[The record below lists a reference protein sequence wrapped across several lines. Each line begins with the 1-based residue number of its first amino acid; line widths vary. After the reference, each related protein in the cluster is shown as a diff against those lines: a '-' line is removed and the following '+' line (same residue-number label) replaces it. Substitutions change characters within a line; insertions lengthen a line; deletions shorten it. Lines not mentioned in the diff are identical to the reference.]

1 MEKKEGVKRV
11 LITSIGGGNT
21 ETVEGKMELKKY
33 HNTVYSINNKKY
45 KATTYMPKVVEEEF
59 GVDKTIIIGTTG
71 TMWDNVYKEYCKK
84 NDEKIDRNYVKNL
97 REIERE
103 SDKNTPI
110 EALNIDKFNEE
121 FGNGVKG
128 IVIKYGLNREEIFKN
143 FNSIIQLEEEFNDE
157 DEYEVILDITHSFR
171 STAFWMFLVMTYLTD
186 VSNKNIKIIEVTYG
200 MHEITRKN
208 DDSSP
213 IILLNSFLEILNW
226 IKGASELKQYG
237 NSYYILNELKDSN
250 DDIPEDI
257 KKELRNF
264 SNAMNMNYI
273 ATLME
278 SIDRLKNLK
287 EQINEISGPAKH
299 IVPEV
304 LMNFIEDFD
313 LKEKDDIKKAYL
325 LQATLAKWHCDQKR
339 YAMAAI
345 NISEAIVTFIL
356 VTLEINSKKLKG
368 KFDPDNKGQKW
379 LREIHEKYK
388 NDLNLSDDEK
398 QIYEYAEMYVETVR
412 IRKEAAHS
420 LGKQLNIDDDV
431 EKLEKYSNNVIRLLK
446 NQNIIKEFEKKLGI
460 LKGIDL
466 KDKPE
471 KISVKSEKNT
481 NEDRNK
487 VLDCENINSKK
498 ILVVSTRL
506 LSDEEKNELE
516 IKYQFQKENII
527 ELEANDIEKWK
538 KANSDRELKYFKDK
552 IISDLK
558 EGDCIL
564 LHGDY
569 LKMNKMRGYAI
580 NTTNPLKP
588 YKIKILIFS
597 DRVSPKDEY
606 FKEI

>member
-1 MEKKEGVKRV
+1 MEKREGVKRV

-121 FGNGVKG
+121 FGSGVKG
-128 IVIKYGLNREEIFKN
+128 IVIKYGLNREEIFEN

-264 SNAMNMNYI
+264 SNAMNMNYVGS
-273 ATLME
+273 LLE
-278 SIDRLKNLK
+278 SLKNLANLEKKK
-287 EQINEISGPAKH
+287 EIDNIKGPAKH
-299 IVPEV
+299 IIPSI
-304 LMNFIEDFD
+304 LKNFINDFNINESND
-313 LKEKDDIKKAYL
+313 ERKKYL
-325 LQATLAKWHCDQKR
+325 LQATLAKWHCEQKR

-345 NISEAIVTFIL
+345 NINEALANFISNS
-356 VTLEINSKKLKG
+356 LEFNKTGANTNALDPNSKAK
-368 KFDPDNKGQKW
+368 NW
-379 LREIHEKYK
+379 LRDLCNLPNVNDKYK
-388 NDLNLSDDEK
+388 K
-398 QIYEYAEMYVETVR
+398 YAEVYHHTRR
-412 IRKEAAHS
+412 IRNEIAHS
-420 LGKQLNIDDDV
+420 LGNEVKISDDIKLLEDFSKIIMNLLKDENV
-431 EKLEKYSNNVIRLLK
+431 IKGAEKEFHLLEKATTKKTNGNIVTKSNLRLEENK
-446 NQNIIKEFEKKLGI
+446 SSI
-460 LKGIDL
+460 LIL
-466 KDKPE
+466 ST
-471 KISVKSEKNT
+471 IN
-481 NEDRNK
+481 
-487 VLDCENINSKK
+487 LDEN
-498 ILVVSTRL
+498 
-506 LSDEEKNELE
+506 EKNELQV
-516 IKYQFQKENII
+516 KWGFQDKNII
-527 ELEANDIEKWK
+527 CLNNEEIVKWK

-552 IISDLK
+552 IISHLK
-558 EGDCIL
+558 EGDYIL

-569 LKMNKMRGYAI
+569 LKMNKMKGYAI
-580 NTTNPLKP
+580 DATNPLKP
-588 YKIKILIFS
+588 YRTKIIIFS

>member
-1 MEKKEGVKRV
+1 MEKREGVKRV

-45 KATTYMPKVVEEEF
+45 KATTYMPKVVEEDF

-71 TMWDNVYKEYCKK
+71 TMLDNVYKEYCKK

-121 FGNGVKG
+121 FGNSVKG
-128 IVIKYGLNREEIFKN
+128 IVIKYGLNREEIFEN

-186 VSNKNIKIIEVTYG
+186 VSNKKIKIIEVTYG

-264 SNAMNMNYI
+264 SNAMNMNYVGS
-273 ATLME
+273 LLE
-278 SIDRLKNLK
+278 SLKNLADLEKKK
-287 EQINEISGPAKH
+287 EIDNIKGPAKH
-299 IVPEV
+299 IIPSI
-304 LMNFIEDFD
+304 LKNFINDFNINESND
-313 LKEKDDIKKAYL
+313 ERKKYL
-325 LQATLAKWHCDQKR
+325 LQATLAKWHCEQKR

-345 NISEAIVTFIL
+345 NINEALANYIA
-356 VTLEINSKKLKG
+356 NSLKLKDKG
-368 KFDPDNKGQKW
+368 NIKFDPNSEAKNW
-379 LREIHEKYK
+379 LRDLCNLPNVNDKYK
-388 NDLNLSDDEK
+388 K
-398 QIYEYAEMYVETVR
+398 YAEVYHHTRR
-412 IRKEAAHS
+412 IRNEIAHS
-420 LGKQLNIDDDV
+420 LGNEVKISDDIKLLEDFSKIIMNLLKDENV
-431 EKLEKYSNNVIRLLK
+431 IKGAEKEFHLLEKA
-446 NQNIIKEFEKKLGI
+446 
-460 LKGIDL
+460 
-466 KDKPE
+466 
-471 KISVKSEKNT
+471 T
-481 NEDRNK
+481 T
-487 VLDCENINSKK
+487 KK
-498 ILVVSTRL
+498 INGNIVAKSDLRLEENKSSILILSTINL
-506 LSDEEKNELE
+506 EENEKNELQV
-516 IKYQFQKENII
+516 KWGFQDKNII
-527 ELEANDIEKWK
+527 CLNNEEIVKWK

-552 IISDLK
+552 IISHLK
-558 EGDCIL
+558 EGDYIL

-569 LKMNKMRGYAI
+569 LKMNKMKGYAI
-580 NTTNPLKP
+580 DATNPLKP
-588 YKIKILIFS
+588 YRTKIIIFS